1 METTFKE
8 YKKHTIK
15 PGKVQMT
22 KNEYLS
28 LIKQPKKLPQSKNK
42 TLYQSLRVYY
52 KDDKNLLS
60 SKEIEPP
67 KKIISMS
74 YNNESKK
81 DIKKTPQKVIKK
93 ISVKGNFANKIKGK
107 IIYKNSRNESSNL
120 YNNKKIKQ
128 ESSKE
133 NIFYSKNSINNNN
146 DKENLTTTTTSPF
159 TTPVKENSEKDKR
172 DHLNLNN
179 IYFSGDNIRRSI
191 NLRNRSKIK
200 YSINFDNNNNNN
212 YVFDSR
218 PEINTIQYSHRNQN
232 IINNNI
238 FNIEDSPLS
247 NKTYSP
253 YRNTYNYSKNTNYNL
268 INRISVNKINRV
280 NSNKSINNDSNNNN
294 DLDLLLNVEDL
305 IMIEDKF
312 SKLLKNVNDEN
323 INVVNKSCY
332 EWWNFYF
339 NCTLKGNCDYLFLD
353 SRNKNIITCHNSLLL
368 ISIMLVYDLSFNSKV
383 FIKLIEYIKKI
394 LFINHQNFLNI
405 CQYLISRIK
414 QEFLNSKW
422 VELLKEILSSQIEHK
437 KFYFNEL
444 DQNLQSLNQFLS
456 ILISNLNTS
465 NIILNPKIKTI
476 YKNFMK
482 YNSDTINNIFM
493 SEILKIDNQGGS
505 LLFSSQKFNQPIRND
520 FILKKKPIK
529 PLTLIL
535 DLDETLMSF
544 VYITKEKKE
553 GLLRLRPFLY
563 NFLNLVKEYY
573 EIIIFT
579 AATISYANPIL
590 DAIEIEKGK
599 YFNYRLYRNHCS
611 IVNNEIVKDI
621 NFLGR
626 DISKVIIVDNMQQN
640 FKLQKENGILISSFW
655 GEDTK
660 DKALLYLGKI
670 LVSIATDMISLNYTC
685 DIRDVI
691 KKYRDDIL
699 KQVSMN

>member
-1 METTFKE
+1 
-8 YKKHTIK
+8 
-15 PGKVQMT
+15 
-22 KNEYLS
+22 
-28 LIKQPKKLPQSKNK
+28 
-42 TLYQSLRVYY
+42 
-52 KDDKNLLS
+52 
-60 SKEIEPP
+60 
-67 KKIISMS
+67 
-74 YNNESKK
+74 
-81 DIKKTPQKVIKK
+81 
-93 ISVKGNFANKIKGK
+93 
-107 IIYKNSRNESSNL
+107 
-120 YNNKKIKQ
+120 
-128 ESSKE
+128 
-133 NIFYSKNSINNNN
+133 
-146 DKENLTTTTTSPF
+146 
-159 TTPVKENSEKDKR
+159 
-172 DHLNLNN
+172 
-179 IYFSGDNIRRSI
+179 
-191 NLRNRSKIK
+191 
-200 YSINFDNNNNNN
+200 
-212 YVFDSR
+212 
-218 PEINTIQYSHRNQN
+218 
-232 IINNNI
+232 
-238 FNIEDSPLS
+238 
-247 NKTYSP
+247 
-253 YRNTYNYSKNTNYNL
+253 
-268 INRISVNKINRV
+268 
-280 NSNKSINNDSNNNN
+280 
-294 DLDLLLNVEDL
+294 
-305 IMIEDKF
+305 MIEDKF

-383 FIKLIEYIKKI
+383 FLKLIEYIKKI
-394 LFINHQNFLNI
+394 LYLNHQNFLNI

-414 QEFLNSKW
+414 QEFLYSKW
-422 VELLKEILSSQIEHK
+422 VEQLKEMISSQIEHK

-465 NIILNPKIKTI
+465 KTILNPKIKTI
-476 YKNFMK
+476 YNNFMK

-493 SEILKIDNQGGS
+493 SDILKIDNQGGS
-505 LLFSSQKFNQPIRND
+505 LLFSSQKFNNPIIND

-529 PLTLIL
+529 PLTLVL

-599 YFNYRLYRNHCS
+599 YFNFRLYRNHCS

-626 DISKVIIVDNMQQN
+626 DISKIIIVDNMQQN

-655 GEDTK
+655 GEDSN
-660 DKALLYLGKI
+660 DKALLHLGRI
-670 LVSIATDMISLNYTC
+670 LVSIATDMISLNYIC
-685 DIRDVI
+685 DIRDEI
-691 KKYRDDIL
+691 KKYKDDIL
-699 KQVSMN
+699 KNVSMS